1 VRHGGFV
8 GDILAPWRPAAILD
22 LVSHL
27 APALASLALVAGL
40 AVTVHARRHQAPGAV
55 GYAFLLWAQAAW
67 LVGYV
72 GELVAPDLARKQL
85 WDDVTWIPCMVT
97 GAAIL
102 HFAGSY
108 SGRRRLAS
116 VLALGYALAASPVT
130 LWIVTERLH
139 PGLRGSARVLDAPPF
154 GALVYD
160 FTTADFAAST
170 LVVVATAIG
179 VAMVLV
185 EARFQRGGQRAGGLA
200 LAAGAGG
207 PMTFAYVAYFAGI
220 TWQGQR
226 DVAPLSFGLFG
237 LVSAWALLRG
247 RAFDLVPVARERVLE
262 VLSDAVLVLDA
273 HGRVVDANPRAR
285 SLLGSA
291 GPDGEPPRTP
301 AFAALEAVLAG
312 GAGSAGLDLPGG
324 RFDVRVSPVGEV
336 EDRPAAIAVVLH
348 DVSELTRANDALRAA
363 RDDLERR
370 VAERTA
376 EVLERER
383 TLRAIFENSLQ
394 LMGLVAPDGRLLSAN
409 PAALAMAGVTEA
421 EVVGLPFWDTPWW
434 RGDAG
439 QQAALREGFERACR
453 GEVFRMLARHP
464 GVDGRG
470 HEVEFS
476 LKPVPGENGRVAA
489 ILAEGRDLSELR
501 QGERERRSLKE
512 RLQHAQ
518 KLESLGRLA
527 GGVAHDF
534 NNLLTAIA
542 GNAALARE
550 ECAPGSTASAALD
563 ELLHATQT
571 ASSLTRQLL
580 AFGRKQ
586 PGGVQR
592 VEVAAALER
601 MRSLLV
607 RLLGEDVRLE
617 VTCAAGTGQV
627 LMDPGQLEQVIVNLA
642 VNARDA
648 MPGGGT
654 LTLAAEARQY
664 GEVEARARGVDPGR
678 WVLVQVKDDGVGMD
692 EEVRSRLFE
701 PFFTTKPEGKGT
713 GLGLATVYGIVRSS
727 GGVIEVESAPGRG
740 SRFVIHLPRAEGLA
754 QAEPGGEPAA
764 LPRGRERVLVAEDR
778 PEVGRVVA
786 RILAGCGYEV
796 TLTRGAAEALERLAA
811 EPPDLLLT
819 DVRMPD
825 MDGPALAREARR
837 RRPGLPVLFMSGNAD
852 ATTKDDAGERILA
865 KPFTPGSL
873 AAAVRE
879 AIDRARGAA
888 A

>member
-1 VRHGGFV
+1 V
-8 GDILAPWRPAAILD
+8 
-22 LVSHL
+22 LVT
-27 APALASLALVAGL
+27 GL
-40 AVTVHARRHQAPGAV
+40 AGVVHARRRQAPGTS
-55 GYAFLLWAQAAW
+55 GYALALAAQAAW
-67 LVGYV
+67 LVGYI
-72 GELVAPDLARKQL
+72 GELLAPTLAGKVL
-85 WDDVTWIPCMVT
+85 WDDLTWIPCVVT

-108 SGRRRLAS
+108 SGRKRLALML
-116 VLALGYALAASPVT
+116 VLGYALAAGPVT
-130 LWIVTERLH
+130 AWIVTESLH
-139 PGLRGSARVLDAPPF
+139 PGLRASARVLDVAPF

-160 FTTADFAAST
+160 FTPLDVAVSLLLLLATVSGAAVL
-170 LVVVATAIG
+170 LVD
-179 VAMVLV
+179 
-185 EARFQRGGQRAGGLA
+185 ARFQRGGERGRTLA
-200 LAAGAGG
+200 LAIGVAG
-207 PMTFAYVAYFAGI
+207 PMIFSYVAFFTGI

-226 DVAPLSFGLFG
+226 DVSPLSFGVFG
-237 LVSAWALLRG
+237 LVSAWALVRG
-247 RAFDLVPVARERVLE
+247 GAFDLVPVARERVLE

-273 HGRVVDANPRAR
+273 RGRVLDANPRAR
-285 SLLGSA
+285 SLLGEA
-291 GPDGEPPRTP
+291 GRDGEPPRTP
-301 AFAALEAVLAG
+301 EFASLEAVLAT
-312 GAGSAGLDLPGG
+312 GAGTLALPGG
-324 RFDVRVSPVGEV
+324 RFDVRVSSVGGAG
-336 EDRPAAIAVVLH
+336 DRPSARVVVLH
-348 DVSELTRANDALRAA
+348 DVSELERVNDALRAT
-363 RDDLERR
+363 RDALEIR

-409 PAALAMAGVTEA
+409 PAALAMAGVSEA
-421 EVVGLPFWDTPWW
+421 EVVGQPFWDTAWW
-434 RGDAG
+434 RGDPG
-439 QQAALREGFERACR
+439 QQAALRDGFARACR

-464 GVDGRG
+464 GADGRSY
-470 HEVEFS
+470 EVEFS
-476 LKPVPGENGRVAA
+476 LKPVRGEGGRVSA
-489 ILAEGRDLSELR
+489 ILAEGRDLSEMR
-501 QGERERRSLKE
+501 QGERERRSLQE

-550 ECAPGSTASAALD
+550 ECRPGSAASAALE

-571 ASSLTRQLL
+571 ATSLTRQLL

-586 PGGVQR
+586 SAGLKR
-592 VEVAAALER
+592 VEVAAALEQI
-601 MRSLLV
+601 RSLLA

-617 VTCAAGTGQV
+617 VTCDDGTGHV
-627 LMDPGQLEQVIVNLA
+627 LMDPGQLEQVLVNLA

-648 MPGGGT
+648 MPGGGN
-654 LTLAAEARQY
+654 LTIAAGCRHYAEA
-664 GEVEARARGVDPGR
+664 EARARGLAAGD
-678 WVLVQVKDDGVGMD
+678 WVLLEVSDDGVGMD

-727 GGVIEVESAPGRG
+727 GGIVEVESAPGRG
-740 SRFVIHLPRAEGLA
+740 SRFTIHLPRAEAPA
-754 QAEPGGEPAA
+754 QAEPAGEPAA

-786 RILAGCGYEV
+786 RVLAGCGYAV
-796 TLTRGAAEALERLAA
+796 TLTRGGAEALERLEA

-825 MDGPALAREARR
+825 MDGPTLAREARR

-852 ATTKDDAGERILA
+852 AALAGDGGERVLA

-873 AAAVRE
+873 ASAVRE
-879 AIDRARGAA
+879 TIDRARGAA